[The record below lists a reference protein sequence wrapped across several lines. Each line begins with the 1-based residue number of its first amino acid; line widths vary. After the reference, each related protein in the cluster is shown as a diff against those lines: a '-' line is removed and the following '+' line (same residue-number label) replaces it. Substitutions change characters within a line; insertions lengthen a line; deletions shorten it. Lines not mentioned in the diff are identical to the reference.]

1 MEPAPSEQT
10 TASVG
15 IRNAFL
21 GTGIQLTAVGDT
33 KQRIMGWAGVLEG
46 VFQTFARDF
55 NALSLDLYQNFRSQ
69 PRLRRCGAAS
79 FPVNAGCAPRSAW
92 NWNC

>member
-1 MEPAPSEQT
+1 MEPAPSVQT

-15 IRNAFL
+15 IRIAFL

-55 NALSLDLYQNFRSQ
+55 NALSR
-69 PRLRRCGAAS
+69 
-79 FPVNAGCAPRSAW
+79 PVNAGCAPRSAW